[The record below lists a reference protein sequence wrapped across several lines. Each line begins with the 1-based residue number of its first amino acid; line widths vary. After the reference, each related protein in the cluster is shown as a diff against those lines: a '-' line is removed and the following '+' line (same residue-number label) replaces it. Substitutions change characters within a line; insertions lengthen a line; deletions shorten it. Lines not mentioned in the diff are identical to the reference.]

1 MHLYDLNNAE
11 FEVVGGRKRLTI
23 SGEAAEFAMVERE
36 PGAED
41 GHSHPNEQFVYFLEG
56 KAEFHVGDEK
66 QTVGAGQVLHIPIS
80 HGEGSYYT
88 DPATLKGLN
97 DGGQVLF
104 RYCDPSGVVDE
115 GANPNGSVENIAGIV
130 NREGNVLGMMP
141 HPERCCESL
150 LGGTDGRFIFES
162 VTGSRR

>member
-36 PGAED
+36 PGAAD

-66 QTVGAGQVLHIPIS
+66 QTVGAGQVLHIPANIQHGIKPLS
-80 HGEGSYYT
+80 HIRYVTVYAPGRDASQQEAKEGKT
-88 DPATLKGLN
+88 GHHL
-97 DGGQVLF
+97 
-104 RYCDPSGVVDE
+104 
-115 GANPNGSVENIAGIV
+115 AG
-130 NREGNVLGMMP
+130 
-141 HPERCCESL
+141 
-150 LGGTDGRFIFES
+150 
-162 VTGSRR
+162 